1 MTTTAVEFDPFSD
14 EYFDDPTEVYRR
26 LRDEAPVYF
35 SERYGFYALSRFADV
50 VAAHRDWQ
58 GFSSAHGVDLS
69 TLSRDEAS
77 QQCVGATADSIE
89 RYGSELGLEV
99 VYTNDDLAF
108 GLPNGVGPEVTA
120 MQDAG
125 ADGVYGCI
133 DLNGMKTFASEL
145 ERQGMADVP
154 MVHPNTYDENF
165 VAEAGELFEGDT
177 VTVGFRPF
185 QAEPEGSAL
194 ADFLEWMEETGSE
207 ITEPAMVGWI
217 NADLAY
223 QGIQAA
229 GEDFDRQKVIDATN
243 ELTEFTAGGLIA
255 PIDWSRQ
262 HTAPT
267 EDDRE
272 THGSRYECVA
282 MVHVTGGEFQLVGES
297 ERPWYCWDGADRSWS
312 EPEQMNFE

>member
-1 MTTTAVEFDPFSD
+1 MDGNESIFGN
-14 EYFDDPTEVYRR
+14 
-26 LRDEAPVYF
+26 APVTCPTCTSRTSAF
-35 SERYGFYALSRFADV
+35 AASEAGMTNIAV
-50 VAAHRDWQ
+50 V
-58 GFSSAHGVDLS
+58 GYSVSP
-69 TLSRDEAS
+69 AS

-120 MQDAG
+120 IKDAG

-133 DLNGMKTFASEL
+133 DLNGMKTFAQEL
-145 ERQGMADVP
+145 ERQGMGDTP
-154 MVHPNTYDENF
+154 MVHPNTYDQNF
-165 VAEAGELFEGDT
+165 VAEAGDLFEGDT

-185 QAEPEGSAL
+185 EAEPAGSAL
-194 ADFLEWMEETGSE
+194 DDFLEWMEETGSE

-223 QGIQAA
+223 EGLRAA

-243 ELTEFTAGGLIA
+243 QLTEFTARGLIP

-272 THGSRYECVA
+272 AHGSKSECVA
-282 MVHVTGGEFQLVGES
+282 MVHVTDGEFELVGDS
-297 ERPWYCWDGADRSWS
+297 ETPWYCWDGFDRAWS
-312 EPEQMNFE
+312 EPEQRNFE